1 METYRYKALNEKGWT
16 VNGKMAAQDETELH
30 ERLKAEGKM
39 LLSASVEE
47 NKKRFR
53 KLKSNQVA
61 DFSRSL
67 SELLK
72 AGVMI
77 VRALRI
83 IADDESTSP
92 KERELYEEI
101 LRLLKN
107 GTPFSDAL
115 AAQEDVFPPLFVNMI
130 RSSENTG
137 NMDDITAQMAE
148 YYEKEYRLNQKIK
161 SATFYPKMLGVLIVI
176 VVAIIMGFVI
186 PQFQTLFEQMETL
199 PLSTSLLLAI
209 SGFVARRWYLIIFV
223 AAVVYLVIRILSRI
237 PAIALLLAR
246 IEVHLPV
253 IGKLKKIIYTA
264 RFSRTLSS
272 LYQAGIPIVDCLNV
286 SKTTI
291 GNLYIEKQFDDVITK
306 VRSGNNLSDTIS
318 EVDGFIRKLSS
329 SIRIGEETGA
339 LDKMLISIANQMDN
353 ESEVASQKLVQLLEP
368 VMIVFM
374 AVVVGFIMIAVIQP
388 IYGSYESI
396 SNSYQ

>member
-186 PQFQTLFEQMETL
+186 PQFQTLFDQMETL

-318 EVDGFIRKLSS
+318 EVDGFI
-329 SIRIGEETGA
+329 
-339 LDKMLISIANQMDN
+339 
-353 ESEVASQKLVQLLEP
+353 
-368 VMIVFM
+368 
-374 AVVVGFIMIAVIQP
+374 
-388 IYGSYESI
+388 
-396 SNSYQ
+396 

>member
-186 PQFQTLFEQMETL
+186 PQFQTLFDQMETL

-318 EVDGFIRKLSS
+318 EVDGFIKKLSS

>member
-16 VNGKMAAQDETELH
+16 VNGKMAAQDEKELH

-39 LLSASVEE
+39 LLSDSAEE

-137 NMDDITAQMAE
+137 NMDDITEQMAE

-176 VVAIIMGFVI
+176 FVAIIMGFVI
-186 PQFQTLFEQMETL
+186 PQFQTLFDQMETL

-318 EVDGFIRKLSS
+318 EVDGFIKKLYS

-339 LDKMLISIANQMDN
+339 LDKMLISIAKQMDN

>member
-161 SATFYPKMLGVLIVI
+161 SATFYP
-176 VVAIIMGFVI
+176 
-186 PQFQTLFEQMETL
+186 QFQTLFDQMETL

>member
-186 PQFQTLFEQMETL
+186 PQFQTLFDQMETL